1 MGDIIGE
8 IVVMGAAASV
18 SSRISSPRQTWT
30 MTMTSMKSSHATAFL
45 RITLMLGL
53 MLPWAFSWSTSPKTY
68 NYFAIGSNM
77 LPATMTALRGIQPLN
92 SSAGIL
98 SDYQLAFNIAGS
110 PRIEPSA
117 ASARPA
123 VGDCL
128 HGVLYE
134 LTEADFARVGSTE
147 GIPFVYRWEACH
159 VIPYV
164 GNEESAGQEAIAA
177 QEVEDSSVLAYT
189 LTSTNPNTPTFIPTS
204 PSYLRILQ
212 QGAAY
217 WKMDRTYQ
225 NQLSET
231 PMAKNLLFS
240 DGLSGSLLEAAE
252 LGVKVRKMF
261 GIV

>member
-1 MGDIIGE
+1 M
-8 IVVMGAAASV
+8 
-18 SSRISSPRQTWT
+18 T
-30 MTMTSMKSSHATAFL
+30 MTSMTSMKSSHATVTAFL
-45 RITLMLGL
+45 RITLVLGL
-53 MLPWAFSWSTSPKTY
+53 MIPWAFSWSTPAKTY

-92 SSAGIL
+92 ASAGIL
-98 SDYQLAFNIAGS
+98 PDYQLAFNIAGS

-123 VGDCL
+123 VGECL

-134 LTEADFARVGSTE
+134 LSEADFARVGSTE
-147 GIPFVYRWEACH
+147 GIPFVYRWEPCH
-159 VIPYV
+159 VIPYT
-164 GNEESAGQEAIAA
+164 GNEESAGQEAILA
-177 QEVEDSSVLAYT
+177 QAEENSSVLAYT

-217 WKMDRTYQ
+217 WKMDRAYQ

-231 PMAKNLLFS
+231 PMAKNLIFG
-240 DGLSGSLLEAAE
+240 DGLSGCLLEAAE
-252 LGVKVRKMF
+252 LGVKVRKIF

>member
-1 MGDIIGE
+1 
-8 IVVMGAAASV
+8 
-18 SSRISSPRQTWT
+18 
-30 MTMTSMKSSHATAFL
+30 MTGTKRMKSSHATEFL
-45 RITLMLGL
+45 RITLVLGL
-53 MLPWAFSWSTSPKTY
+53 MLPWAFSLSALRPPKTY

-92 SSAGIL
+92 ASAGIL
-98 SDYQLAFNIAGS
+98 PDYQLAFNIAGS

-134 LTEADFARVGSTE
+134 LTESDFATVGSTE
-147 GIPFVYRWEACH
+147 GIPFVYRWEPCH
-159 VIPYV
+159 VIPYL
-164 GNEESAGQEAIAA
+164 GNEQSAGQEAILA
-177 QEVEDSSVLAYT
+177 QEEENSSVLAYT
-189 LTSTNPNTPTFIPTS
+189 LTSTRPNTPTFIPTS

-231 PMAKNLLFS
+231 PMAKDLIFQ

-252 LGVKVRKMF
+252 LGVQVRKIF
-261 GIV
+261 RSF

>member
-1 MGDIIGE
+1 M
-8 IVVMGAAASV
+8 VPHKKQRPTVY
-18 SSRISSPRQTWT
+18 IST
-30 MTMTSMKSSHATAFL
+30 MTMTEMTRMKSSHATEFL
-45 RITLMLGL
+45 RITLVLGM
-53 MLPWAFSWSTSPKTY
+53 MLPWAFSLSASASVSASRTVPKTY

-92 SSAGIL
+92 ASAGIL
-98 SDYQLAFNIAGS
+98 PDYQLAFNIAGS

-134 LTEADFARVGSTE
+134 LSEADFATVGSTE
-147 GIPFVYRWEACH
+147 GIPFVYRWEPCR

-164 GNEESAGQEAIAA
+164 GNQESAGQEAMLA
-177 QEVEDSSVLAYT
+177 QKEEETSSVLAYT
-189 LTSTNPNTPTFIPTS
+189 LTSTRPNTPTFIPTS

-217 WKMDRTYQ
+217 WNMDRAYQ

-231 PMAKNLLFS
+231 PMAKNLIFQ

-252 LGVKVRKMF
+252 LGVKVRKIF